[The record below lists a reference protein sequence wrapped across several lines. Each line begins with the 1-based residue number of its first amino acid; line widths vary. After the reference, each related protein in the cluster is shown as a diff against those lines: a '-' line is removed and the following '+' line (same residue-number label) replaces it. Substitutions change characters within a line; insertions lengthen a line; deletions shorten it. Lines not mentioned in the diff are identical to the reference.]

1 MLKRGKLIHEDQRG
15 ISLIEM
21 VTVLALIGLL
31 GAAIVM
37 TLAQVLNV
45 SSSATDRMIA
55 VRQVQQ
61 AGKEVSKDVLQS
73 SNRTIESQDE
83 TGFPLNLRWSDHEA
97 SSHNVTYEITVDNK
111 LQRTSTITPLGGDTP
126 PETVS
131 IVAEYLDVSY
141 DQYTGRPLTYCEWDS
156 LTRVLTFRVTATVGH
171 RSETRT
177 YEIQP
182 RPTG

>member
-21 VTVLALIGLL
+21 VTVVALIGLL
-31 GAAIVM
+31 AAAIVM
-37 TLAQVLNV
+37 TLAQVLTV

-73 SNRTIESQDE
+73 QNVTPHSHNE
-83 TGFPLNLRWSDHEA
+83 TGFPLTLTWKEWDET
-97 SSHNVTYEITVDNK
+97 HNKVEYDVTPDNY
-111 LQRTSTITPLGGDTP
+111 LQRTLTITPKDGQPYP
-126 PETVS
+126 PAVF
-131 IVAEYLDVSY
+131 IIAQYIVSY
-141 DQYTGRPLTYCEWDS
+141 DERTGEPKTYCEWQS
-156 LTRVLTFRVTATVGH
+156 GPRVLTFRVTATVG
-171 RSETRT
+171 RSSETRT